1 MYICAAKPKT
11 HYRPRNIRSQP
22 IYAVTER
29 EKYIRIF
36 ERKFT
41 YDIR

>member
-11 HYRPRNIRSQP
+11 HYRPHNTRSQP
-22 IYAVTER
+22 MDAVTAR
-29 EKYIRIF
+29 EKYIWIF